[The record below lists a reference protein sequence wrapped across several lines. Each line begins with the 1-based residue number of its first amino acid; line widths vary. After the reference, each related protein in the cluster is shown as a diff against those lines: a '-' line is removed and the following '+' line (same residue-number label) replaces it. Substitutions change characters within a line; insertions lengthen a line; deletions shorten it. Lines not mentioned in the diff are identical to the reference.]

1 MTKETFIAILQ
12 EEGLTRFEAEAM
24 LKADQR
30 LQERG
35 HGVVDVETLREFA
48 REALPNFLRLRAL
61 QNARGARPDPD
72 P

>member
-1 MTKETFIAILQ
+1 MWE
-12 EEGLTRFEAEAM
+12 
-24 LKADQR
+24 ADQR

-35 HGVVDVETLREFA
+35 HGVVDTEALREFA

-61 QNARGARPDPD
+61 QKARGARPDLD

>member
-1 MTKETFIAILQ
+1 MTKEVFVAILQ
-12 EEGLTRFEAEAM
+12 EEGLTRFEATG
-24 LKADQR
+24 LWQADQR

-35 HGVVDVETLREFA
+35 HGIVDVETLREFA

-61 QNARGARPDPD
+61 QKARGARPDPD